1 MIGWLDCIHTP
12 LTSGRFQG
20 SNTTRLQQ
28 SQFLVLSL
36 LLKASLQ
43 DLHEFKTLK
52 GL

>member
-1 MIGWLDCIHTP
+1 VIGWFDCIHTP

-20 SNTTRLQQ
+20 FNTTRLQLSQ
-28 SQFLVLSL
+28 SFSAQFVI
-36 LLKASLQ
+36 KASLQ